1 MLLAACAIGLLV
13 ADTSISGRAEAGDS
27 NREEDIGASD
37 FTATLLSKRSECFE
51 RLPAAEAELAAQF
64 AQQACTAELRAR

>member
-51 RLPAAEAELAAQF
+51 RLPAAEAELAQAQ
-64 AQQACTAELRAR
+64 AQVVQLQELM